1 MWKDSETYLDLLN
14 FDYLVEVTKDIIEN
28 EDLSP
33 CTIGVYGDW
42 GSGKSSLVEMILKS
56 YECNEDF
63 LCIKFNGWLFEDY
76 EDAKTA
82 LLGTIIDKIKEKRTL
97 TVKAEAGVK
106 KLLKN
111 INYLDLVSKGLKYG
125 VDFMLTGGLGTIA
138 DITLN
143 QVASKLKSA
152 GQEVNDEEIKKVLEG
167 TFSKEEVRKN
177 LREFQRDFEE
187 LLKETKIKKL
197 VVFIDELDRCN
208 HDTILETLEAIRLFL
223 FTKGTSFI
231 IGADERQVMY
241 AVGKRFPE
249 VKGNHLDIGKEYLEK
264 MIQYPIKIPQ
274 LGIYEMDFYIT
285 SLFLQETFK
294 KEYAEIIEFLKEERE
309 QNFIKFEI
317 TYDLIKDKFEDIDE
331 DKLKDVLSVSK
342 QLSSVLSNRLNGNPR
357 HCKRFLN
364 ALSMRMK
371 MSKFKNINLDKKV
384 LAKLMLIEY
393 FKDDVFKKIGE
404 LQANENGKP
413 EEIKLIEENKWDE
426 VEALKLWK
434 DDFWLSNWINSEPKL
449 SDIDLQNYF
458 YFTRESL
465 QTTFFKSSYSLS
477 LEAENILKG
486 LQAGSDTLR
495 NEAIKK
501 SKTIS
506 EFESSEILK
515 TLFVSIES
523 STEIDSNLLKSFLE
537 WGEANENLHSDTLVK
552 LSTLPAKAIKFTF
565 IPNIVEFGKATGKLE
580 DIKELTDKWGK
591 ENTRLKRT
599 IEQELKQK

>member
-1 MWKDSETYLDLLN
+1 MWKDSETHIDLLN

-56 YECNEDF
+56 YEGNEDF

-97 TVKAEAGVK
+97 TAKAKAGVT

-111 INYLDLVSKGLKYG
+111 INYLDLASKGLKYG

-138 DITLN
+138 EITLN

-177 LREFQRDFEE
+177 LREFQKDFEE

-274 LGIYEMDFYIT
+274 LGIYEMEFYIT

-317 TYDLIKDKFEDIDE
+317 SYDLIKDKFEDIDE

-371 MSKFKNINLDKKV
+371 MAEFKNINLDKKV

-413 EEIKLIEENKWDE
+413 TEIKLIEENKWDD

-434 DDFWLSNWINSEPKL
+434 DDSWLSNWINSEPKL
-449 SDIDLQNYF
+449 SNIDLQNYF

-465 QTTFFKSSYSLS
+465 QATFLKSSYSLS
-477 LEAENILKG
+477 TEAESILTG
-486 LQAGSDTLR
+486 LQAGSDTFR
-495 NEAIKK
+495 NEAIKR
-501 SKTIS
+501 SKNIND
-506 EFESSEILK
+506 FESSEILK
-515 TLFVSIES
+515 TLFASIEA
-523 STEIDSNLLKSFLE
+523 STNIDLNLLKSFLE
-537 WGEANENLHSDTLVK
+537 WGKTKESLYSDTLAK
-552 LSTLPAKAIKFTF
+552 LSTLPAKSIKFTF
-565 IPNIVEFGKATGKLE
+565 IPYVFEFGKNTNRLE
-580 DIKELTDKWGK
+580 DITELSGKWEK
-591 ENTRLKRT
+591 ENTKLKAA
-599 IEQELKQK
+599 IKQELK

>member
-1 MWKDSETYLDLLN
+1 MWKDSETYIDLLN

-56 YECNEDF
+56 YETNKDF

-82 LLGTIIDKIKEKRTL
+82 LLGTILDKIKEKRTL
-97 TVKAEAGVK
+97 TAEARISVE

-111 INYLDLVSKGLKYG
+111 INYLDLASKGIKYG
-125 VDFMLTGGLGTIA
+125 LDFLLTGGLGTIA
-138 DITLN
+138 DITVK
-143 QVASKLKSA
+143 QVASHLKSA
-152 GQEVNDEEIKKVLEG
+152 GQKIEEEEIKKVLEG

-177 LREFQRDFEE
+177 LREFQKDFES

-274 LGIYEMDFYIT
+274 LGIYEMEFYIT

-294 KEYAEIIEFLKEERE
+294 KEYDEIIEFLKEERK

-317 TYDLIKDKFEDIDE
+317 SYNLIKDKFENIDE

-371 MSKFKNINLDKKV
+371 MAKFKDVTLDKKV

-393 FKDDVFKKIGE
+393 FQDDVFKKIGE

-413 EEIKLIEENKWDE
+413 IEIKLIEEDKWEE
-426 VEALKLWK
+426 VETLKLWK
-434 DDFWLSNWINSEPKL
+434 DDIWLQNWISSEPKL

-465 QTTFFKSSYSLS
+465 QATLFKSSFALS
-477 LEAENILKG
+477 IEGTNILEG
-486 LQAGSDTLR
+486 LQGGSDSLR
-495 NEAIKK
+495 SEAIKK
-501 SKTIS
+501 SQNVS
-506 EFESSEILK
+506 DFEATEILK
-515 TLFVSIES
+515 TIYNIIQSS
-523 STEIDSNLLKSFLE
+523 STIDNQLFKSFLE
-537 WGEANENLHSDTLVK
+537 WSKTRPLLYSDSLSK
-552 LSTLPAKAIKFTF
+552 LTTIPSKSIKIGF
-565 IPNIVEFGKATGKLE
+565 IPGIFEYAKKIGKLE
-580 DIKELTDKWGK
+580 DVQELAKKWSQ
-591 ENTRLKRT
+591 ENPKLSKA
-599 IEQELKQK
+599 IEQEIK

>member
-1 MWKDSETYLDLLN
+1 MWKDSETHNDLLN
-14 FDYLVEVTKDIIEN
+14 FDYLVEITKDIIEN
-28 EDLSP
+28 EELSP

-56 YECNEDF
+56 YEADKDF

-76 EDAKTA
+76 EEAKTA

-97 TVKAEAGVK
+97 TAKAKAGVK

-111 INYLDLVSKGLKYG
+111 INYLDLASKGLKYG
-125 VDFMLTGGLGTIA
+125 VDFMLTGGLGTIT
-138 DITLN
+138 DITIQ
-143 QVASKLKSA
+143 QVASHLKST
-152 GQEVNDEEIKKVLEG
+152 GQEIKDEEIKKVLEG
-167 TFSKEEVRKN
+167 TFSKEEVRRN
-177 LREFQRDFEE
+177 LREFQKDFEE

-274 LGIYEMDFYIT
+274 LGIYEMEFYIT

-294 KEYAEIIEFLKEERE
+294 KEYAEIIEFLKEERK

-317 TYDLIKDKFEDIDE
+317 SYDLIKDKFEDIDE
-331 DKLKDVLSVSK
+331 DKLKDVISVSK

-371 MSKFKNINLDKKV
+371 MAEFKSINLDKKI

-413 EEIKLIEENKWDE
+413 AEIRLIEENKWDE

-434 DDFWLSNWINSEPKL
+434 DDFWLNNWIKSEPRL

-465 QTTFFKSSYSLS
+465 QATYFKSSFILS
-477 LEAENILKG
+477 TEAESILEK
-486 LQAGSDTLR
+486 LQGGSDSLR
-495 NEAIKK
+495 SEAIKK
-501 SKTIS
+501 SQNIS
-506 EFESSEILK
+506 EFEATEILK
-515 TLFVSIES
+515 TIFNMIES
-523 STEIDSNLLKSFLE
+523 STSIDIHLFKSFLE
-537 WGEANENLHSDTLVK
+537 WSKTRNSLYSDSLSK
-552 LSTLPAKAIKFTF
+552 LTTIPSQSIKISF
-565 IPNIVEFGKATGKLE
+565 IPNVFDFGKKIGKLK
-580 DIKELTDKWGK
+580 DVQELAKKWSQ
-591 ENTRLKRT
+591 ENPKLQKA
-599 IEQELKQK
+599 IEQELK

>member
-1 MWKDSETYLDLLN
+1 MWKDSETHLDLLN
-14 FDYLVEVTKDIIEN
+14 FDYLIEVTKDIIQN
-28 EDLSP
+28 DDLSP

-56 YECNEDF
+56 YEGNEDF

-97 TVKAEAGVK
+97 SAKAVAGVK

-111 INYLDLVSKGLKYG
+111 INYLDLASKGLKYG
-125 VDFMLTGGLGTIA
+125 ADFIFTGGLGTIA
-138 DITLN
+138 DITIN

-152 GQEVNDEEIKKVLEG
+152 GQEVKDEEIKKVLEG
-167 TFSKEEVRKN
+167 TFSKEETRKN
-177 LREFQRDFEE
+177 LREFQNDFEE

-223 FTKGTSFI
+223 FTKGSSFI

-241 AVGKRFPE
+241 AVRRRFPE
-249 VKGNHLDIGKEYLEK
+249 IKGNHLDIGKEYLEK

-274 LGIYEMDFYIT
+274 LGIYEMEFYIT

-294 KEYAEIIEFLKEERE
+294 EEYSKIIDFLKIERE

-317 TYDLIKDKFEDIDE
+317 SYDLIKNKFSDIDE
-331 DKLKDVLSVSK
+331 DKLKDVISISK
-342 QLSSVLSNRLNGNPR
+342 QISSVLSNRLNGNPR

-364 ALSMRMK
+364 ALSMRIK
-371 MSKFKNINLDKKV
+371 MAEFKNINLDKKV

-404 LQANENGKP
+404 LQADENGKP
-413 EEIKLIEENKWDE
+413 TEIKLIEENKWDE

-434 DDFWLSNWINSEPKL
+434 EDSWLSNWINSEPKL
-449 SDIDLQNYF
+449 SNIDLQNYF

-465 QTTFFKSSYSLS
+465 QATFLKSSYSLS
-477 LEAENILKG
+477 TEAESILTG
-486 LQAGSDTLR
+486 LQAGSDTFR
-495 NEAIKK
+495 NEAIKR
-501 SKTIS
+501 SKNIN

-515 TLFVSIES
+515 TLFASIEA
-523 STEIDSNLLKSFLE
+523 STNINLNLLKSFLE
-537 WGEANENLHSDTLVK
+537 WGKTKESLYSDTLAK
-552 LSTLPAKAIKFTF
+552 LSTLPAKSIKFTF
-565 IPNIVEFGKATGKLE
+565 IPYVFEFGKNTNRLE
-580 DIKELTDKWGK
+580 DITELSGKWEK
-591 ENTRLKRT
+591 ENTKLKAA
-599 IEQELKQK
+599 IKQELK

>member
-1 MWKDSETYLDLLN
+1 MWKDSETNLDLLN

-56 YECNEDF
+56 YDGNDDF

-82 LLGTIIDKIKEKRTL
+82 LLGTIIDKIKEKRKL
-97 TVKAEAGVK
+97 SAKAKAGVK
-106 KLLKN
+106 KLLEN
-111 INYLDLVSKGLKYG
+111 INYLDLASKGLKYG
-125 VDFMLTGGLGTIA
+125 TDFFLTGGLGTIA
-138 DITLN
+138 DITIN
-143 QVASKLKSA
+143 QIASKLKSA

-167 TFSKEEVRKN
+167 TFSKEETRKN
-177 LREFQRDFEE
+177 LREFQNDFEE

-223 FTKGTSFI
+223 FTKGSSFI

-274 LGIYEMDFYIT
+274 LGVQEMEFYIT
-285 SLFLQETFK
+285 SLFLQEAFE
-294 KEYAEIIEFLKEERE
+294 KEYSEIITFLKEKRE
-309 QNFIKFEI
+309 EDFIRFEI
-317 TYDLIKDKFEDIDE
+317 TYELIKNKFEEINDN
-331 DKLKDVLSVSK
+331 KLKDVLSISK

-364 ALSMRMK
+364 SLSMRMK
-371 MSKFKNINLDKKV
+371 MAKFKKVTLDKKV

-393 FKDDVFKKIGE
+393 FQDDVFKKIGE

-413 EEIKLIEENKWDE
+413 LEIKLIEEDRWED
-426 VEALKLWK
+426 VETLKLWK
-434 DDFWLSNWINSEPKL
+434 DDTWLKNWINSEPRL

-465 QTTFFKSSYSLS
+465 QATFYKSSFALS
-477 LEAENILKG
+477 TEGENILER
-486 LQAGSDTLR
+486 LQGGSDSLR
-495 NEAIKK
+495 SEAIKK
-501 SKTIS
+501 SQNVS
-506 EFESSEILK
+506 DFEATEILK
-515 TLFVSIES
+515 TIFNIIQSS
-523 STEIDSNLLKSFLE
+523 STIDTQLFKSFLE
-537 WGEANENLHSDTLVK
+537 WSKTRASLYSDCLSK
-552 LSTLPAKAIKFTF
+552 LTTLPSQSIKISFIPTVFDFGKKIDKLHEVQELAKKWSQENPKLKKAI
-565 IPNIVEFGKATGKLE
+565 EE
-580 DIKELTDKWGK
+580 
-591 ENTRLKRT
+591 
-599 IEQELKQK
+599 ELK

>member
-1 MWKDSETYLDLLN
+1 MWKDSETYIDLLN

-56 YECNEDF
+56 YETNKDF

-82 LLGTIIDKIKEKRTL
+82 LLGTILDKIKEKRTL
-97 TVKAEAGVK
+97 TAEARISVE

-111 INYLDLVSKGLKYG
+111 INYLDLASKGIKYG
-125 VDFMLTGGLGTIA
+125 LDFMLTGGLGTIA
-138 DITLN
+138 DITVK
-143 QVASKLKSA
+143 QVASHLKSA
-152 GQEVNDEEIKKVLEG
+152 GQKIEEEEIKKVLEG

-177 LREFQRDFEE
+177 LREFQKDFES

-274 LGIYEMDFYIT
+274 LGIYEMEFYIT

-294 KEYAEIIEFLKEERE
+294 KEYDEIIEFLKEERK

-317 TYDLIKDKFEDIDE
+317 SYNLIKDKFENIDE

-371 MSKFKNINLDKKV
+371 MAKFKDVTLDKKV

-393 FKDDVFKKIGE
+393 FQDDVFKKIGE

-413 EEIKLIEENKWDE
+413 IEIKLIEEDKWEE
-426 VEALKLWK
+426 VETLKLWK
-434 DDFWLSNWINSEPKL
+434 DDIWLQNWISSEPKL

-465 QTTFFKSSYSLS
+465 QATLFKSSFALS
-477 LEAENILKG
+477 IEGTNILEG
-486 LQAGSDTLR
+486 LQGGSDSLR
-495 NEAIKK
+495 SEAIKK
-501 SKTIS
+501 SQNVS
-506 EFESSEILK
+506 DFEATEILK
-515 TLFVSIES
+515 TIYNIIQSS
-523 STEIDSNLLKSFLE
+523 STIDNQLFKSFLE
-537 WGEANENLHSDTLVK
+537 WSKTRPLLYSDSLSK
-552 LSTLPAKAIKFTF
+552 LTTIPSKSIKIGF
-565 IPNIVEFGKATGKLE
+565 IPGIFEYAKKIGKLE
-580 DIKELTDKWGK
+580 DI
-591 ENTRLKRT
+591 
-599 IEQELKQK
+599 QELAKKWSQENPKLSKAIDQEIK

>member
-1 MWKDSETYLDLLN
+1 MWKDSETHIDLLN

-56 YECNEDF
+56 YENNDDF

-97 TVKAEAGVK
+97 TTKAKDGVK

-111 INYLDLVSKGLKYG
+111 INYLDLASKGLKHG
-125 VDFMLTGGLGTIA
+125 LDFMLTGGLGTIA
-138 DITLN
+138 DITIS
-143 QVASKLKSA
+143 QVASKLKST
-152 GQEVNDEEIKKVLEG
+152 GQEVNDEEIKKILES

-177 LREFQRDFEE
+177 LREFQNDFED

-264 MIQYPIKIPQ
+264 MIQYPVKIPQ
-274 LGIYEMDFYIT
+274 LGIYEMEFYIT

-294 KEYAEIIEFLKEERE
+294 NEYSEVIEFLKSERE

-317 TYDLIKDKFEDIDE
+317 SYDLIKNKFQDIDE
-331 DKLKDVLSVSK
+331 DKLKDVISVSK
-342 QLSSVLSNRLNGNPR
+342 QLSSVLSNKLNGNPR

-371 MSKFKNINLDKKV
+371 MAEFKNINLDKKI

-393 FKDDVFKKIGE
+393 FKDDVFKKLGE

-413 EEIKLIEENKWDE
+413 AEIKLIEENKWDE
-426 VEALKLWK
+426 VKALKLWK
-434 DDFWLSNWINSEPKL
+434 DDSWLSNWIGAEPKL

-465 QTTFFKSSYSLS
+465 QTTFFKSTYSLS
-477 LEAENILKG
+477 SEAENILKG
-486 LQAGSDTLR
+486 LQAGSDIFR

-501 SKTIS
+501 SRNIN

-523 STEIDSNLLKSFLE
+523 STDIDSYILKSFLE
-537 WGEANENLHSDTLVK
+537 WGEANKSLHSDTLAK

-580 DIKELTDKWGK
+580 DIKELTEKWKK
-591 ENTRLKRT
+591 ENSKLKKV
-599 IEQELKQK
+599 IEEELKQN